1 MKLIGSIALV
11 FVVAF
16 VATLWGPTNS
26 SISYAAKPPKSPPPT
41 AGCAPSNQQ
50 PKKCPTFTPTAT
62 RTPTATNTPTKTPVP
77 PTNTPTATNT
87 PTNTPVPPTATPTN
101 TPTPTLAPPT
111 ATPTNTP
118 VPTNTAT
125 PT

>member
-16 VATLWGPTNS
+16 VATLWSPTNS
-26 SISYAAKPPKSPPPT
+26 SIRYAAKPPKTPVPT
-41 AGCAPSNQQ
+41 AGCVPSGQQ

-62 RTPTATNTPTKTPVP
+62 KTPTATNTPTK
-77 PTNTPTATNT
+77 
-87 PTNTPVPPTATPTN
+87 TPVPPTATPTN

-111 ATPTNTP
+111 ATPTPTSAYRCPPQDNLGFSLGQSNTS
-118 VPTNTAT
+118 
-125 PT
+125 